1 VFVLLYGGFGVSS
14 PFLPRFFESRGIG
27 PADLGLLLG
36 LGTAVRLLSGPLAGR
51 VADLYAARRA
61 VLALCIAVAAAIALG
76 LAHATSVA
84 ALFALSLADAAA
96 LAPTTTLADALAL
109 SAAEPAKGRRPA
121 FEYGWVRGAASAAFV
136 AGSLV
141 AGRILETAPLAAMLW
156 MHAALLGAA
165 AILVRVAL
173 PAETPAPPPASVEV
187 RPLDGVR
194 ELLAIR
200 AFRRLLV
207 VAALVLGSHAMHDG
221 FAMVRW
227 HAAGI
232 GPATGSVLWSESVLS
247 EVLMFFAIGPALLRR
262 MSPRRAM
269 ALAALAGVIRWVIM
283 ANTASV
289 AAIAL
294 VQPLHGVTFALL
306 HLACMRS
313 IAATVPPALAA
324 TAQSLYAAAAT
335 AVTAILS
342 IASGRLYADFGA
354 HGFLAMALLCAIA
367 LPLAL
372 AVGGEDAIAPG
383 SRSS

>member
-1 VFVLLYGGFGVSS
+1 VSS
-14 PFLPRFFESRGIG
+14 PFLPRFFESRGVG
-27 PADLGLLLG
+27 PAELGLLFG

-61 VLALCIAVAAAIALG
+61 VLALCIALSAGIALG
-76 LAHATSVA
+76 LSQATAFA
-84 ALFALSLADAAA
+84 ALFALSLAHAAA

-109 SAAEPAKGRRPA
+109 AAAEPANGRRPA

-141 AGRILETAPLAAMLW
+141 AGRVLETTPLVAVLW
-156 MHAALLGAA
+156 MHAALLGSAA
-165 AILVRVAL
+165 LLVRLGL
-173 PAETPAPPPASVEV
+173 PAETPPPPPASVEM
-187 RPLDGVR
+187 RALDGVR

-200 AFRRLLV
+200 PFRRLLV

-232 GPATGSVLWSESVLS
+232 GPASGSVLWSESVLA
-247 EVLMFFAIGPALLRR
+247 EVLMFFVIGPALLRR
-262 MSPRRAM
+262 MSARRAM
-269 ALAALAGVIRWVIM
+269 AAAALAGIVRWIVM
-283 ANTASV
+283 ANTASL

-294 VQPLHGVTFALL
+294 VQPLHGITFALL

-313 IAATVPPALAA
+313 IAATVPPALGA
-324 TAQSLYAAAAT
+324 TAQSLYAAGATTVT
-335 AVTAILS
+335 AVLAIV
-342 IASGRLYADFGA
+342 SGRLYADFGP

-367 LPLAL
+367 LPLTRGAGDP
-372 AVGGEDAIAPG
+372 A
-383 SRSS
+383 